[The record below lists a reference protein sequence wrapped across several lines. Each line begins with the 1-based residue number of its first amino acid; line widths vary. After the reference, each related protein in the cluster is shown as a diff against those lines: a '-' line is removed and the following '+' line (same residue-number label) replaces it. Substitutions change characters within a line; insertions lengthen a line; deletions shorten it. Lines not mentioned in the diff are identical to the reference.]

1 MDYLNTFLSKD
12 KGQALSDDT
21 LMKELK
27 DMGYEEEAGDLGN
40 DEEQAEID
48 RFEKE
53 LLREEAELMKGV
65 GTDLKPVDVDSSA

>member
-12 KGQALSDDT
+12 KGGMSDEH
-21 LMKELK
+21 LMNELK
-27 DMGYEEEAGDLGN
+27 DMGYEDEEGDLGN

-53 LLREEAELMKGV
+53 LLQEEAKLMKDV
-65 GTDLKPVDVDSSA
+65 GTDLKEVDVDSRD